1 MRDRIGPFLTEDLEL
16 LFQPLVDARSH
27 AIIGAEALLRLRG
40 SDGGLHGPDAV
51 LDTLT
56 SREER
61 AALDWWVLD
70 RVCRTA
76 CAWPGLRIG
85 INICTEHITSPGFA
99 AEALGIIADAGLLP
113 ERVEIEV
120 VETAIID
127 DFERARENF
136 AALRERGIRIAID
149 DFGTG
154 YSSMSY
160 LAKLP
165 VDTIKIDRSFVA
177 ALDEA
182 PAVAV
187 IQATTAMARALGI
200 KVTAE
205 GVETAEQA
213 QTLRAFG
220 CHFLQGY
227 YFSRPVSASAF
238 AAILE
243 KPPWST
249 GAR

>member
-1 MRDRIGPFLTEDLEL
+1 MHDRIGPFLTEDLEL
-16 LFQPLVDARSH
+16 LYQPLVDARSH

-40 SDGGLHGPDAV
+40 SDGILHGPDAV

-56 SREER
+56 SLEDR

-70 RVCRTA
+70 SVCREA
-76 CAWPGLRIG
+76 RAWPGLRIG
-85 INICTEHITSPGFA
+85 VNICTEHITCANFA
-99 AEALGIIADAGLLP
+99 AEALGIVTAAGLSP
-113 ERVEIEV
+113 EQIEIEV

-136 AALRERGIRIAID
+136 AALRATGIRIAID

-154 YSSMSY
+154 YSSLSY

-165 VDTIKIDRSFVA
+165 VDTIKIDRTFVEA
-177 ALDEA
+177 VDEV

-187 IQATTAMARALGI
+187 IQATTAMARALGV

-205 GVETAEQA
+205 GIETAEQA
-213 QTLRAFG
+213 QILRAFG

-227 YFSRPVSASAF
+227 YFSRPVPARAF
-238 AAILE
+238 DALLDD
-243 KPPWST
+243 PPWLSA
-249 GAR
+249 GS